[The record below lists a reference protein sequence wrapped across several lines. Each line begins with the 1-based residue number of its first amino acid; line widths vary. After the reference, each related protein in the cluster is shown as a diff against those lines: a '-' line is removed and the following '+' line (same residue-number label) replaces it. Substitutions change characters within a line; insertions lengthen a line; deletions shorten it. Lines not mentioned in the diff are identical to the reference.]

1 MLCRCL
7 AGPHAKPGKISFDVL
22 KSAIRNGDGG
32 IDPSMAEDMM
42 IMMTNVHEG
51 EVDYTEVIELFMGK
65 SAV

>member
-1 MLCRCL
+1 
-7 AGPHAKPGKISFDVL
+7 
-22 KSAIRNGDGG
+22 
-32 IDPSMAEDMM
+32 MAEDMM